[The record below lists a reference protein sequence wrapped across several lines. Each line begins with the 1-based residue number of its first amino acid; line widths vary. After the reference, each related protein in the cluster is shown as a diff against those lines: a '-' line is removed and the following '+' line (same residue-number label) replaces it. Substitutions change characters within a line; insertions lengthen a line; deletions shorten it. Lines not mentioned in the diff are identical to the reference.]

1 MRLLLKISLKIEKCG
16 SVNMPS
22 CQIAINGIKKDL
34 AIERPSFVFFK
45 EAYKEIFEL
54 QDKNGK
60 LMEKL
65 EEAIKQ
71 QLKIYQ
77 IKQEYT
83 REILAKIEVRIDELN
98 QYGVYPRYV
107 KVGGKALEEYTRFII
122 DDALNELGYKLNA
135 QKYQNFANSCAL
147 QVSYAFNN
155 GKMPIKSLCT
165 LPTNAL
171 RGDDGHLYY
180 TGVPKIKELLIK
192 NWKQVKPFSKTNT
205 KDFYK
210 VFYANKEQHQSIA
223 SNPISRQ
230 KVRDEN
236 KKFFET
242 LKALKQNGIVTMDI
256 DTWDDAGGHTTFF
269 DGENGKF
276 LDDYDGEHN
285 YLNHKNEYIF
295 VRELCFW
302 KI

>member
-1 MRLLLKISLKIEKCG
+1 
-16 SVNMPS
+16 MPS
-22 CQIAINGIKKDL
+22 CQITINGIKKDL

-45 EAYKEIFEL
+45 KAYKEIFEL

-60 LMEKL
+60 FMDKL
-65 EEAIKQ
+65 KEAIKQ

-83 REILAKIEVRIDELN
+83 KEILEKIEVRIDELK
-98 QYGVYPRYV
+98 QYSIYPRYAE
-107 KVGGKALEEYTRFII
+107 VGGKALEEYTRFII
-122 DDALNELGYKLNA
+122 DDALNELGYKLNV

-155 GKMPIKSLCT
+155 GKMPIKSLCA
-165 LPTNAL
+165 LPSNAL

-180 TGVPKIKELLIK
+180 TGVPKIKELLLR
-192 NWKQVKPFSKTNT
+192 NWKQVKPFSKNNT

-210 VFYANKEQHQSIA
+210 VFYTNKNQYPFIAND
-223 SNPISRQ
+223 PISRQ

-242 LKALKQNGIVTMDI
+242 LKALKQNGVVTMDI
-256 DTWDDAGGHTTFF
+256 DAWDNAGGHTTFF
-269 DGENGKF
+269 DGDSGKF
-276 LDDYDGEHN
+276 LDDCDGEHN
-285 YLNHKNEYIF
+285 YLNHHEETIF

>member
-1 MRLLLKISLKIEKCG
+1 
-16 SVNMPS
+16 MPS
-22 CQIAINGIKKDL
+22 CQITINGIKKDL

-45 EAYKEIFEL
+45 KAYKEIFEL
-54 QDKNGK
+54 QDKSGK
-60 LMEKL
+60 FTDKL
-65 EEAIKQ
+65 EEAIKNQ
-71 QLKIYQ
+71 IAIYK
-77 IKQEYT
+77 IKQEDAVAILT
-83 REILAKIEVRIDELN
+83 EIKPTLDRFN
-98 QYGVYPRYV
+98 QSSVYPRYA
-107 KVGGKALEEYTRFII
+107 KVGGKVLEEYARFII
-122 DDALNELGYKLNA
+122 NDIQIRLEYKSESER
-135 QKYQNFANSCAL
+135 YQNFANSCAL

-155 GKMPIKSLCT
+155 GKMPIKSLCA
-165 LPTNAL
+165 LPSNAL

-180 TGVPKIKELLIK
+180 TGVPKIKELLLR

-210 VFYANKEQHQSIA
+210 VFYANKEQYQSIA